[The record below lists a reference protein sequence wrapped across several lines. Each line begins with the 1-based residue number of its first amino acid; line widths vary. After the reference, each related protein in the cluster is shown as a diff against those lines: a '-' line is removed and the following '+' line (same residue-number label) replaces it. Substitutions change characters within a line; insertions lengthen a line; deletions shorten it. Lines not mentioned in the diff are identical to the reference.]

1 MLSLADKDLM
11 EQFVADSSNR
21 VLKKELWAHAVVP
34 QGVAVFKRHHNGR
47 IEYMFTK
54 DVIERRCA
62 MPSKNGVFYELKES
76 PYSFMYGDC
85 TFFFS
90 SRKHLSSFMDKICV
104 RTQWLDDSMEKR
116 FHFYVNMQLV
126 AAFQLY
132 FTVETRGCY
141 VRLENGEELTCRE
154 NLRLNGLKASVRAS
168 TPQSE
173 STTTPFDGLCGRIP
187 PTPSSCP
194 SR

>member
-1 MLSLADKDLM
+1 
-11 EQFVADSSNR
+11 
-21 VLKKELWAHAVVP
+21 
-34 QGVAVFKRHHNGR
+34 
-47 IEYMFTK
+47 
-54 DVIERRCA
+54 

-76 PYSFMYGDC
+76 PYSFMYGYC

-116 FHFYVNMQLV
+116 FHFYVNMQLA

-154 NLRLNGLKASVRAS
+154 NLRLDGLKASVRAS

>member
-1 MLSLADKDLM
+1 
-11 EQFVADSSNR
+11 
-21 VLKKELWAHAVVP
+21 
-34 QGVAVFKRHHNGR
+34 
-47 IEYMFTK
+47 
-54 DVIERRCA
+54 

-154 NLRLNGLKASVRAS
+154 NL
-168 TPQSE
+168 
-173 STTTPFDGLCGRIP
+173 
-187 PTPSSCP
+187 
-194 SR
+194 